1 MPLAAP
7 CPARAGTASPD
18 LVVQN
23 SVRAGFSG
31 QVARPADPSSYLSH
45 RPSPFHSAALAGSI
59 RRGNTLLHLPAGTRE
74 ASQPGP
80 GLTSSEIRGRP
91 PTPSCVAHACVHR
104 PLSRCLA
111 FKSRISRTLPLRL
124 LNTRLHP
131 QARARRLVRVLGGD
145 GPLARAGILYPPSH
159 VCVGRRRRDRV
170 HTASRA
176 LLLISRHYCSP
187 RAQHAGW

>member
-1 MPLAAP
+1 MPLAGP
-7 CPARAGTASPD
+7 YPARAGTASPD

-59 RRGNTLLHLPAGTRE
+59 RRGNTLLHLPAGMRE

-131 QARARRLVRVLGGD
+131 RARARRLVRVLGGD
-145 GPLARAGILYPPSH
+145 GGLARAGILDSPSH
-159 VCVGRRRRDRV
+159 VCVGAQ
-170 HTASRA
+170 AS
-176 LLLISRHYCSP
+176 
-187 RAQHAGW
+187 

>member
-1 MPLAAP
+1 MAAP
-7 CPARAGTASPD
+7 YPARAGTASPD

-59 RRGNTLLHLPAGTRE
+59 WRGNTLLHLPAGMRE

-131 QARARRLVRVLGGD
+131 RARARRLVRVLGGD
-145 GPLARAGILYPPSH
+145 GTLARAGILYSPSH
-159 VCVGRRRRDRV
+159 VCVGRRRHDHV
-170 HTASRA
+170 H
-176 LLLISRHYCSP
+176 LHLVHCY
-187 RAQHAGW
+187 